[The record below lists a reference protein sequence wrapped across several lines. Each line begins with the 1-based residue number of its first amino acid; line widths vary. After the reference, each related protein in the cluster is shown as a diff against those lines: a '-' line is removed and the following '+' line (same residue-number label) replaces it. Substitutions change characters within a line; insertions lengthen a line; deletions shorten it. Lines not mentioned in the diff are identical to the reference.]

1 MSDDLYI
8 AAKRVVSLLAAAG
21 YESYFAGGCVRDRI
35 LGIVPEEYDVATAA
49 RPDQVRNIFPRARR
63 VGEAFGVMLVRQ
75 DEYMFDVATF
85 RTDGSYADHRRPDSV
100 TFSDAQHDAA
110 RRDFTINGLFENPI
124 NGEVI
129 DLVNG
134 RADLEAGVIRAIG
147 DPRKRLD
154 EDHLRMLR
162 AVRFAA
168 RFDFAIED
176 ETASAIQTLAGE
188 LQGVSRERIGQEVR
202 RMLSH
207 ESRGVAA
214 REVQH
219 LGLDE
224 SALMEPSC
232 ANAPTRLERL
242 PAAAEYGTALAAWA
256 LDRHEAGLE
265 DRTLIDRW
273 RKALSL
279 SNRECDALAATLE
292 VRRSLDAWDD
302 LGTALRK
309 RLAVSPCFGGALEI
323 LEAEDPAKF
332 AEICRSVDALAESG
346 LAPRRL
352 LSGDDLVAAGIP
364 PSPALGKALQV
375 VYDAQLEGSIDTFDE
390 ALALARA
397 FLKEPT

>member
-8 AAKRVVSLLAAAG
+8 AAKRVVSLLADAG
-21 YESYFAGGCVRDRI
+21 HESYFAGGCVRDRI
-35 LGIVPEEYDVATAA
+35 LGLLPEEYDIATAA
-49 RPDQVRNIFPRARR
+49 HPPQVRAIFPRARR

-85 RTDGSYADHRRPDSV
+85 RTDGSYADHRRPNSV

-110 RRDFTINGLFENPI
+110 RRDFTINGLFEDPI
-124 NGEVI
+124 KGEVI

-134 RADLEAGVIRAIG
+134 RADLEAGVVRAIG

-162 AVRFAA
+162 AIRFAA
-168 RFDFAIED
+168 RFNFAIED
-176 ETASAIQTLAGE
+176 ETAAAMQSLAGE

-202 RMLSH
+202 RMLTH
-207 ESRGVAA
+207 EHRGAA
-214 REVQH
+214 AGEIQR
-219 LGLDE
+219 LRLDE
-224 SALMEPSC
+224 STLMEPSC
-232 ANAPTRLERL
+232 SNEPSRIERL
-242 PAAAEYGTALAAWA
+242 PAVAEYGTALAAWA
-256 LDRHEAGLE
+256 LDRHGEGL
-265 DRTLIDRW
+265 DLKAVADRW

-279 SNRECDALAATLE
+279 SNRECDALAATVE

-352 LSGDDLVAAGIP
+352 LSGNDLVAAGIP

-375 VYDAQLEGSIDTFDE
+375 VYDAQLEGSISTFDE